1 MKTHVVHRVV
11 PAASDALALVLLCI
25 QRGSPEQAVAV
36 LNSMSHSSL
45 TDILSDNPTLL
56 LEQQYPAVTEASPTD
71 SLMAQ
76 SSSMRSTSDARAV
89 SSRRENVPSFS
100 ELASVLMDSKP
111 AVLADVLAG
120 LVTVSQFAT
129 LQQILQ
135 VMNSNS
141 AASVRIVMFSC

>member
-1 MKTHVVHRVV
+1 MKTHVCRAV

-36 LNSMSHSSL
+36 LNSLSHSSL
-45 TDILSDNPTLL
+45 TSILSDNPMLL
-56 LEQQYPAVTEASPTD
+56 LEQQYPAVTEASPAD
-71 SLMAQ
+71 SLMAY
-76 SSSMRSTSDARAV
+76 SSPTRSTSNTRVV

-135 VMNSNS
+135 VMDSNF
-141 AASVRIVMFSC
+141 AVSVSIVKFSC

>member
-1 MKTHVVHRVV
+1 MKMHVVSRAV

-36 LNSMSHSSL
+36 LNSLSHSSL
-45 TDILSDNPTLL
+45 TNILSDNPVLL
-56 LEQQYPAVTEASPTD
+56 LEQQYPAVTEASPAHSLTGD
-71 SLMAQ
+71 SSAMC
-76 SSSMRSTSDARAV
+76 STSNMKAV
-89 SSRRENVPSFS
+89 SSGRENIPSFS

-135 VMNSNS
+135 VTDSNF
-141 AASVRIVMFSC
+141 AVLG

>member
-1 MKTHVVHRVV
+1 MKMHVLCRAV

-25 QRGSPEQAVAV
+25 QRGSPEQTVAV
-36 LNSMSHSSL
+36 LNSLSHSSL
-45 TDILSDNPTLL
+45 TNILSDNPARL
-56 LEQQYPAVTEASPTD
+56 LEQQYPAVAEASPARSLTGD
-71 SLMAQ
+71 SSAM
-76 SSSMRSTSDARAV
+76 SG
-89 SSRRENVPSFS
+89 RENICSFS

-135 VMNSNS
+135 VTDSNFAVS
-141 AASVRIVMFSC
+141 G